1 MGRNDR
7 GCMEEEVNESA
18 TEKMHV
24 REREGEKR
32 TGNEKSEMKRAK
44 VINSFLKEH
53 ICFHKFEKSG
63 SCNCKIRLFF
73 IVVKFCSSRIGGVG
87 MKSRH

>member
-1 MGRNDR
+1 MGVREKGERERTGGCEAEERAREEMGRNDR

-32 TGNEKSEMKRAK
+32 AEREEMRR
-44 VINSFLKEH
+44 V
-53 ICFHKFEKSG
+53 
-63 SCNCKIRLFF
+63 R
-73 IVVKFCSSRIGGVG
+73 
-87 MKSRH
+87 

>member
-1 MGRNDR
+1 M
-7 GCMEEEVNESA
+7 NESA

-24 REREGEKR
+24 RERERKRKGEKR
-32 TGNEKSEMKRAK
+32 AGNEKSEMKRAK

-73 IVVKFCSSRIGGVG
+73 IVVKFCSSRTGGVG